1 MQALYRLCSAPISS
15 ESPFTS
21 GCFVSAFK
29 IGTVP
34 GTRLGSVRTTFEFP
48 YRYRYSYAYLTDQI
62 THTSVLVELK
72 LHEVLSTA
80 SRPHRC
86 PLSTTSTL
94 YSFIAYRLT
103 ELDQVRGCDSTEDL
117 GIDDCSTHPSLP
129 TADCLSGWRFDWWR
143 FWSAI
148 CNLKSEIRFFLKS
161 AMSQAIQ
168 WIDDPIQYNPIDQR
182 SMIDLRPKIRAY
194 SYQLSTEHSSFNIC
208 RSLYRYL

>member
-1 MQALYRLCSAPISS
+1 MYMTVPVPGMYLSLYCTRYGTRYQTGERQDDIRIPVPVPVFLCISYRPDHTHFCSCWIKTPWGSVDGLTASPLSFVYHIDAIFFYRLSIDRIGSS
-15 ESPFTS
+15 TRVWLDGRPGDRWLFDTPFS
-21 GCFVSAFK
+21 
-29 IGTVP
+29 
-34 GTRLGSVRTTFEFP
+34 
-48 YRYRYSYAYLTDQI
+48 
-62 THTSVLVELK
+62 
-72 LHEVLSTA
+72 
-80 SRPHRC
+80 
-86 PLSTTSTL
+86 
-94 YSFIAYRLT
+94 
-103 ELDQVRGCDSTEDL
+103 
-117 GIDDCSTHPSLP
+117 
-129 TADCLSGWRFDWWR
+129 ADCLSGWRFDWWR

>member
-1 MQALYRLCSAPISS
+1 MYMTVPVPGMYLSLYCTRYGTRYQTGERQDDIRIPVPVPVFLCISYRPDHTHFCSCWIKTPWGSVDGLTASPLSFVYHIDAIFFYRLPVS
-15 ESPFTS
+15 E
-21 GCFVSAFK
+21 
-29 IGTVP
+29 
-34 GTRLGSVRTTFEFP
+34 LN
-48 YRYRYSYAYLTDQI
+48 QI
-62 THTSVLVELK
+62 
-72 LHEVLSTA
+72 
-80 SRPHRC
+80 
-86 PLSTTSTL
+86 
-94 YSFIAYRLT
+94 
-103 ELDQVRGCDSTEDL
+103 RGCDSTEEL

>member
-1 MQALYRLCSAPISS
+1 MYMTVPVPGMYLSLYCTRYGTRYQTGERQDDIRIPVPVPVFLCISYRPDHTHFCSCWIKTPWGSVDGLTASPLSFVYHIDAIFFYRLPVS
-15 ESPFTS
+15 E
-21 GCFVSAFK
+21 
-29 IGTVP
+29 
-34 GTRLGSVRTTFEFP
+34 LN
-48 YRYRYSYAYLTDQI
+48 QI
-62 THTSVLVELK
+62 
-72 LHEVLSTA
+72 
-80 SRPHRC
+80 
-86 PLSTTSTL
+86 
-94 YSFIAYRLT
+94 
-103 ELDQVRGCDSTEDL
+103 RGCDSTEDL